1 MRKGFFMIYF
11 INKKFII
18 FLVCLFTMIFLS
30 SIYINYRSV
39 ATFSD
44 SPVEEELFF
53 PAFNV
58 HVNDTDKV
66 VALTFDDGPTREYT
80 TKILNYLDAKNVVA
94 TFFVLG
100 IRLKN
105 NEDILINMVKN
116 GCEIGNHSYNHKQ
129 FLYLKNDEVKNQIEY
144 VDNYV
149 RNVTGFSI
157 RSVRTPYGEYNQR
170 IKKTIDRPIVL
181 WNIDSEDWKRK
192 DASKIAEHVINN
204 VQSGSIILLHDI
216 FDFSY
221 EATILIVEELLA
233 QGYKFVT
240 VSQLLELNEVN
251 GDGVV
256 FWSK

>member
-1 MRKGFFMIYF
+1 MIYF
-11 INKKFII
+11 INKKIII
-18 FLVCLFTMIFLS
+18 FITCLFTMILIAF
-30 SIYINYRSV
+30 IYTEYNSV
-39 ATFSD
+39 ATFID

-58 HVNDTDKV
+58 NVNDNDKV
-66 VALTFDDGPTREYT
+66 IALTFDDGPTREYT
-80 TKILNYLDAKNVVA
+80 TKILDYLDSRNVVA

-100 IRLKN
+100 IRLRGN
-105 NEDILINMVKN
+105 DDILIQMVKN

-129 FLYLKNDEVKNQIEY
+129 FIYLKSDEVKKQIEY

-157 RSVRTPYGEYNQR
+157 RSVRTPYGEFNQR
-170 IKKTIDRPIVL
+170 IKKTINRPIIL
-181 WNIDSEDWKRK
+181 WNIDSEDWKKR
-192 DASKIAEHVINN
+192 DAGKIAEHVINN
-204 VQSGSIILLHDI
+204 VESGSIILLHDI
-216 FDFSY
+216 FEFSY

-240 VSQLLELNEVN
+240 VSQLLELNDRN
-251 GDGVV
+251 TDGII